1 MSAEAKDKFL
11 SHCSQISAGDRM
23 QIIRDLSDDIEVK
36 VLTSQT
42 HTYQLGRVSYVSKDF
57 CSRQESR
64 RYALAFCIFLSVK
77 AGLDVICS

>member
-1 MSAEAKDKFL
+1 
-11 SHCSQISAGDRM
+11 M
-23 QIIRDLSDDIEVK
+23 QIIRDLIGDVDK
-36 VLTSQT
+36 CCQVLTSQT
-42 HTYQLGRVSYVSKDF
+42 HTYKLGRVSYVTKDF